1 MHTLIIPKKR
11 VITTLIPH
19 LRQIYLFCASLSK
32 NVKYRAAA
40 APIITTKE
48 MMISVPM
55 ILNII
60 LPTANIIRKSGRQNQ
75 SSNDIL
81 GYLKTETSPM

>member
-1 MHTLIIPKKR
+1 MPLFGKMKI
-11 VITTLIPH
+11 LDYQ
-19 LRQIYLFCASLSK
+19 LYLFCASLSK

-55 ILNII
+55 ILNIKMVDF
-60 LPTANIIRKSGRQNQ
+60 NYN
-75 SSNDIL
+75 
-81 GYLKTETSPM
+81 